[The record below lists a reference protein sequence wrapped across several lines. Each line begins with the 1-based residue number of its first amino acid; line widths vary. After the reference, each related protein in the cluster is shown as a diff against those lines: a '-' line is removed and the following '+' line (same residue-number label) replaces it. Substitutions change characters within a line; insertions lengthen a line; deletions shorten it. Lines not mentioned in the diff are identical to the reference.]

1 MAALVHPKRTSLSP
15 PACAGEAAPHLR
27 GSPIHAMQE
36 GVALAERSIIRTP
49 EGHVAAAPRY
59 DSVDDESVLMRPSQL
74 PFLRTIKEHK
84 PVRIV
89 TPKRHLLK
97 QGNTISE
104 TGLQIVKMTCRDS
117 STKGAL
123 LSVADPAAWA
133 MLSPP
138 RKKTAPDYERWRN
151 RLDYQSAYEPDLSA
165 TSHLV
170 SPSEPA
176 LSPSMSEISDCTFDG
191 YSSPIPVRSFDAVS
205 PPPPILSE
213 DDISHKSMRDAS
225 TVVLRLNRRE
235 PPPRRWRKPRV
246 RPHQRAALRAWRGGR
261 LVFEAG
267 RTHGKFERRPLP
279 VAFNFK

>member
-1 MAALVHPKRTSLSP
+1 MKGYGSFRTQEAPPSP
-15 PACAGEAAPHLR
+15 RPRAGSATACRRRAP
-27 GSPIHAMQE
+27 SKMEP
-36 GVALAERSIIRTP
+36 LAERSLLGSP
-49 EGHVAAAPRY
+49 GAPSSL
-59 DSVDDESVLMRPSQL
+59 DDDESVLMRPSQL
-74 PFLRTIKEHK
+74 PFLRTIKEHR
-84 PVRIV
+84 PVRVV

-97 QGNTISE
+97 QNNTISE

-151 RLDYQSAYEPDLSA
+151 RLDFQSAYEPDLSA

-191 YSSPIPVRSFDAVS
+191 YSPDVPSRFRVRSFDAVS

-225 TVVLRLNRRE
+225 TVVMRLNRRE

>member
-1 MAALVHPKRTSLSP
+1 
-15 PACAGEAAPHLR
+15 
-27 GSPIHAMQE
+27 
-36 GVALAERSIIRTP
+36 
-49 EGHVAAAPRY
+49 
-59 DSVDDESVLMRPSQL
+59 
-74 PFLRTIKEHK
+74 
-84 PVRIV
+84 
-89 TPKRHLLK
+89 
-97 QGNTISE
+97 
-104 TGLQIVKMTCRDS
+104 
-117 STKGAL
+117 
-123 LSVADPAAWA
+123 

-151 RLDYQSAYEPDLSA
+151 RLDFQAAYEPDLSA

-176 LSPSMSEISDCTFDG
+176 LSPSMSEISDCTFDD
-191 YSSPIPVRSFDAVS
+191 YASPIPVRSFDAVS

-225 TVVLRLNRRE
+225 TVCMRLNRRE

>member
-1 MAALVHPKRTSLSP
+1 MLP
-15 PACAGEAAPHLR
+15 PNKEHASFRAQEGPRGRPRAPEAQHLCASVRGEAAPSER
-27 GSPIHAMQE
+27 PSAASMEP
-36 GVALAERSIIRTP
+36 LAERSLLGSP
-49 EGHVAAAPRY
+49 GA
-59 DSVDDESVLMRPSQL
+59 SSSMDDESVLMRPSQR
-74 PFLRTIKEHK
+74 PFLRTIQEHK
-84 PVRIV
+84 PVRVV

-97 QGNTISE
+97 QNNTISE

-151 RLDYQSAYEPDLSA
+151 RLDFQAAYEPDLSA

-213 DDISHKSMRDAS
+213 DDISHSRCA
-225 TVVLRLNRRE
+225 THRRLCCGSIGANRRRDDGE
-235 PPPRRWRKPRV
+235 N
-246 RPHQRAALRAWRGGR
+246 RA
-261 LVFEAG
+261 
-267 RTHGKFERRPLP
+267 
-279 VAFNFK
+279 

>member
-1 MAALVHPKRTSLSP
+1 MALRSLP
-15 PACAGEAAPHLR
+15 GAAGTAAPLNKDHTSSRAQEAPLGRPRAPEAQQPIDARVQPHPR
-27 GSPIHAMQE
+27 GQYSSMEP
-36 GVALAERSIIRTP
+36 LAERSLLGSP
-49 EGHVAAAPRY
+49 GAP
-59 DSVDDESVLMRPSQL
+59 SSMADDESVLMRPSQQ

-84 PVRIV
+84 PVRVV

-151 RLDYQSAYEPDLSA
+151 RLDFQAAYEPDLSA

-170 SPSEPA
+170 TPSEPA
-176 LSPSMSEISDCTFDG
+176 LCSGDG
-191 YSSPIPVRSFDAVS
+191 AR
-205 PPPPILSE
+205 
-213 DDISHKSMRDAS
+213 
-225 TVVLRLNRRE
+225 LR
-235 PPPRRWRKPRV
+235 V
-246 RPHQRAALRAWRGGR
+246 
-261 LVFEAG
+261 
-267 RTHGKFERRPLP
+267 
-279 VAFNFK
+279 

>member
-1 MAALVHPKRTSLSP
+1 
-15 PACAGEAAPHLR
+15 
-27 GSPIHAMQE
+27 MQE
-36 GVALAERSIIRTP
+36 GVPLAERSLIRTP

-59 DSVDDESVLMRPSQL
+59 DSVDDESVLMRPSQ
-74 PFLRTIKEHK
+74 FLMPIREHK
-84 PVRIV
+84 PIRIV
-89 TPKRHLLK
+89 TPKRRLL
-97 QGNTISE
+97 QQTATFSV
-104 TGLQIVKMTCRDS
+104 TGEQIIKMTCRDS

-138 RKKTAPDYERWRN
+138 RKKTAPDYARWRN
-151 RLDYQSAYEPDLSA
+151 RLDHQSAYEPDLSA

-225 TVVLRLNRRE
+225 IVCGRLNRRE
-235 PPPRRWRKPRV
+235 PPVRRWRKPRV

>member
-1 MAALVHPKRTSLSP
+1 
-15 PACAGEAAPHLR
+15 
-27 GSPIHAMQE
+27 MQE
-36 GVALAERSIIRTP
+36 GVALAERSLIRTP
-49 EGHVAAAPRY
+49 EGHVAAAPH
-59 DSVDDESVLMRPSQL
+59 DASMDDESVLMRPSQQ
-74 PFLRTIKEHK
+74 PFLRTIREHK
-84 PVRIV
+84 PPRVV

-97 QGNTISE
+97 QNNTISE

-151 RLDYQSAYEPDLSA
+151 RLDFQAAYEPDLSA

-191 YSSPIPVRSFDAVS
+191 YSPDVPSRFRVRSFDAVS
-205 PPPPILSE
+205 PPPPILSA

-225 TVVLRLNRRE
+225 IVCGRLNRRE
-235 PPPRRWRKPRV
+235 PPPRRWQKPRV

>member
-1 MAALVHPKRTSLSP
+1 
-15 PACAGEAAPHLR
+15 
-27 GSPIHAMQE
+27 MQE
-36 GVALAERSIIRTP
+36 GVALAERSLIRTP
-49 EGHVAAAPRY
+49 EGHVAAAPH
-59 DSVDDESVLMRPSQL
+59 DASMDDESVLMRPSQQ
-74 PFLRTIKEHK
+74 PFLRTIKEHR
-84 PVRIV
+84 PVRVV

-97 QGNTISE
+97 QNNTISE

-151 RLDYQSAYEPDLSA
+151 RLDFQSAYEPDLSA

-191 YSSPIPVRSFDAVS
+191 YSPDVPSRFRVRSFDAVS

-225 TVVLRLNRRE
+225 TVVMRLNRRE
-235 PPPRRWRKPRV
+235 PPPRRCLLYTSPSPRD
-246 RPHQRAALRAWRGGR
+246 QRGARMPSSA
-261 LVFEAG
+261 
-267 RTHGKFERRPLP
+267 
-279 VAFNFK
+279 

>member
-1 MAALVHPKRTSLSP
+1 M
-15 PACAGEAAPHLR
+15 
-27 GSPIHAMQE
+27 
-36 GVALAERSIIRTP
+36 
-49 EGHVAAAPRY
+49 
-59 DSVDDESVLMRPSQL
+59 
-74 PFLRTIKEHK
+74 
-84 PVRIV
+84 
-89 TPKRHLLK
+89 
-97 QGNTISE
+97 
-104 TGLQIVKMTCRDS
+104 KMTCRDS

-123 LSVADPAAWA
+123 LSVVDPAAWV

-151 RLDYQSAYEPDLSA
+151 RLDFQSAYEPDLSA

-213 DDISHKSMRDAS
+213 DDISHKSMREAS
-225 TVVLRLNRRE
+225 TVCFRLNRRE
-235 PPPRRWRKPRV
+235 PPVRRWRKPRV

-279 VAFNFK
+279 VAFNPKVVQVAVRRTSVPASRARCHDDGAGAAWVAKEAALGRSRRSRRDNFAPPVSATGNPARAQ